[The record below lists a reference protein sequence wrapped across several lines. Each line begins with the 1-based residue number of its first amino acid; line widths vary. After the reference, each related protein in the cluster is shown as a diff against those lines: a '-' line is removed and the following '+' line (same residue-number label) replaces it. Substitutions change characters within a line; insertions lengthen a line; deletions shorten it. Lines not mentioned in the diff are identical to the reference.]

1 MDIYLKLTNERGYGA
16 ARTGIELV
24 GQPLAA
30 SWVKLAG
37 SVRKLSRVCGF
48 GDSSNLHAFPVR
60 EEKECVP
67 DERRRQLLDR
77 RRDEGGGRLRRL
89 PDGRCRRLAP
99 WRRWS
104 GEGGE
109 DGAAISLA
117 GSTRKRRRWPQAPQE
132 GGVGADEPHEEAM
145 KIWGFWDDGCA
156 DWLGAMTEG
165 IGVMRLWGVDGWI
178 DEPVDI
184 VPDGASRVRSCS
196 TVAGFLGWESSIH
209 CW

>member
-1 MDIYLKLTNERGYGA
+1 MHSL
-16 ARTGIELV
+16 
-24 GQPLAA
+24 
-30 SWVKLAG
+30 
-37 SVRKLSRVCGF
+37 SVRRSAYQTK
-48 GDSSNLHAFPVR
+48 
-60 EEKECVP
+60 
-67 DERRRQLLDR
+67 
-77 RRDEGGGRLRRL
+77 GGGSCWIAEETRAAVGCGAC
-89 PDGRCRRLAP
+89 PMAPCRRLAP

-165 IGVMRLWGVDGWI
+165 IGVMRL
-178 DEPVDI
+178 
-184 VPDGASRVRSCS
+184 
-196 TVAGFLGWESSIH
+196 
-209 CW
+209 

>member
-1 MDIYLKLTNERGYGA
+1 MATPSPPCLLRALPLVTSPSSRGLRRRPITSLLRCSSPSLPNMFLVFSSSNLKGIIDIFNQTNQGMLLNLTVGVCRGSNQKFK
-16 ARTGIELV
+16 GIE
-24 GQPLAA
+24 GI
-30 SWVKLAG
+30 
-37 SVRKLSRVCGF
+37 
-48 GDSSNLHAFPVR
+48 DSNLHAFPVR
-60 EEKECVP
+60 EEEECVP

-109 DGAAISLA
+109 DGAAISLT
-117 GSTRKRRRWPQAPQE
+117 GSTRKRRRWPQAPQD

-165 IGVMRLWGVDGWI
+165 IGVMRL
-178 DEPVDI
+178 
-184 VPDGASRVRSCS
+184 
-196 TVAGFLGWESSIH
+196 
-209 CW
+209 